1 MLIGEVRYLWPDL
14 KSSKA
19 QIQFSS
25 FVSAL
30 ITTGMVAITRWVTKD
45 GSAPEIGVCIPKQQF
60 GDDTRLDLMFWIRL
74 PFADDDH
81 KFFFQS
87 LTNYKSVS
95 GNEITEHPY
104 IPTQEQ
110 SDLMDDLVKGMDLD
124 SVPPPGTFADEEE
137 EEEEEEGIR
146 PAWFDPALSYNPSIH
161 RTKQAILH
169 ASLTADPKADP
180 LGPPHPELVKYFHT
194 PDILV
199 EQTEKITERLKDA
212 LDIKK
217 VTRVQRKKRQSDAG
231 GLAEGEGMCVHG
243 RVTQAD
249 RQDRH
254 RRAVR

>member
-14 KSSKA
+14 KSAKA

-30 ITTGMVAITRWVTKD
+30 VTTGMVAITRWVNKD
-45 GSAPEIGVCIPKQQF
+45 GSPPEIGVCIPRQEF
-60 GDDTRLDLMFWIRL
+60 GDETRLDLMYWIRL

-81 KFFFQS
+81 RFFFPS

-110 SDLMDDLVKGMDLD
+110 SDLMDELVKGLDLD
-124 SVPPPGTFADEEE
+124 SVAPKGASQEDNDDEDAEE
-137 EEEEEEGIR
+137 VVHE
-146 PAWFDPALSYNPSIH
+146 PWFDPSLSYNPAIH

-169 ASLTADPKADP
+169 ASLTVDTKADP
-180 LGPPHPELVKYFHT
+180 LGPPHPELTKYFYT
-194 PDILV
+194 PERLV

-217 VTRVQRKKRQSDAG
+217 VTRVQRKKRQSDTG
-231 GLAEGEGMCVHG
+231 GLAEGEGM
-243 RVTQAD
+243 
-249 RQDRH
+249 
-254 RRAVR
+254 